1 MIREKRDTPIVIDL
15 TGPQGNVFFLI
26 AQAKKFAKQ
35 LNLGG
40 DEIVTQMM
48 SGDYDNA
55 VEVFDEYFGSFVI
68 LER

>member
-35 LNLGG
+35 LNLDG

>member
-40 DEIVTQMM
+40 DEWPI
-48 SGDYDNA
+48 DNA